1 MYKVAAVGRNAD
13 VLGFLALGFRVVD
26 VQDTAGA
33 ADALRQLARSGE
45 YAAIFITED
54 FAEELADE
62 IARYADSPL
71 PAIVPIPSAGA
82 DTGYGMKAITD
93 AVERAVGA
101 DVL

>member
-13 VLGFLALGFRVVD
+13 VLGFMALGFRVVD
-26 VQDTAGA
+26 APDTETARA
-33 ADALRQLARSGE
+33 AIHRLAKSGE

-54 FAEELADE
+54 YAAELKDD
-62 IARYADSPL
+62 ILKYADHPL

-82 DTGYGMKAITD
+82 DTGYGMNAIKD